1 MRFFFKKFVKNRF
14 ITSLVTALRL
24 WIHTTLSTV
33 KNNFSAVDYT
43 EATVEWQ
50 QWAVEDSDT
59 VEDNEAVGDSYKL
72 CKRPL
77 VIMLNCWRVNE
88 SWIVDV
94 TEFLIQKL
102 SAAFA
107 KSLLELVN
115 VIIRNFI
122 DFKIDSFKIRKN
134 CEF

>member
-1 MRFFFKKFVKNRF
+1 
-14 ITSLVTALRL
+14 
-24 WIHTTLSTV
+24 
-33 KNNFSAVDYT
+33 
-43 EATVEWQ
+43 
-50 QWAVEDSDT
+50 
-59 VEDNEAVGDSYKL
+59 
-72 CKRPL
+72 
-77 VIMLNCWRVNE
+77 MLNCWRVNE
-88 SWIVDV
+88 SWIVDM

-134 CEF
+134 LWILGNFEIRKVEFSIYGVMSGWVACRHACLD